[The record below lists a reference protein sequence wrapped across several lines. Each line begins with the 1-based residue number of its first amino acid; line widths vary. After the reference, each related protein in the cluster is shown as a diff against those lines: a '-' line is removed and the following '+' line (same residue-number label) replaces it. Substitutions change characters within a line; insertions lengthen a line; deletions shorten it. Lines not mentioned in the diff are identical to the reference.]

1 MGWSWNSSVLVSF
14 SPSDAQHLCGFTGVS
29 TDSSAAASSMYR
41 VVGVWALSLALSGSH
56 MPLNGDVGVL
66 LGVRGWLGVTCINQ
80 GEALKVLSLGHMFP
94 MTCRQCNVMPRG
106 FLKQKKSYGRRSPCQ
121 ANDKSLVREGR

>member
-14 SPSDAQHLCGFTGVS
+14 SPSDAQHQCGFTSVS
-29 TDSSAAASSMYR
+29 TDSLAAASSMYR
-41 VVGVWALSLALSGSH
+41 VVGVWALCLALSGSH
-56 MPLNGDVGVL
+56 VPLNGDVGVL
-66 LGVRGWLGVTCINQ
+66 LGVRGWLGVACINQ

-94 MTCRQCNVMPRG
+94 MTCRQFNVRPRG
-106 FLKQKKSYGRRSPCQ
+106 FLKQKKSYGRRSPCR

>member
-1 MGWSWNSSVLVSF
+1 
-14 SPSDAQHLCGFTGVS
+14 
-29 TDSSAAASSMYR
+29 MYR
-41 VVGVWALSLALSGSH
+41 VVGVWALCLALSGSH

-66 LGVRGWLGVTCINQ
+66 LGVRGWLGVACINQ

-94 MTCRQCNVMPRG
+94 MTCRQFNVRPRG
-106 FLKQKKSYGRRSPCQ
+106 FLKQKKSYGRRSPCR

>member
-14 SPSDAQHLCGFTGVS
+14 SPSDAQHQCGFTSVS
-29 TDSSAAASSMYR
+29 TDSLAAASSMYR
-41 VVGVWALSLALSGSH
+41 VVGVWALCLALSGSH

-66 LGVRGWLGVTCINQ
+66 LGVRGWLGVACINQ

-94 MTCRQCNVMPRG
+94 MTCRQFNVRP
-106 FLKQKKSYGRRSPCQ
+106 
-121 ANDKSLVREGR
+121 